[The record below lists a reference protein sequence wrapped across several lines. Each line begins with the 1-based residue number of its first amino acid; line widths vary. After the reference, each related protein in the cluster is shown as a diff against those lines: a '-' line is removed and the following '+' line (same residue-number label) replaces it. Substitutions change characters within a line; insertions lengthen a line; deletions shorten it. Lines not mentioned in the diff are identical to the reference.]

1 MMDTIIGDATSG
13 RSEGLRQRL
22 DELRRQNARMARSI
36 RRQRWALAVAG
47 VVCLVVAVG
56 GPVGFRTAR
65 AQPVAPGVPVG
76 LATHLT
82 KVGRYLI
89 GVHNISYAF
98 RSQNGAG
105 VIYFTGTGRDQPLG
119 LNADETAQL
128 YATVVR

>member
-1 MMDTIIGDATSG
+1 MDTITDDTASAFPA
-13 RSEGLRQRL
+13 GLRKQF
-22 DELRRQNARMARSI
+22 DEMRRQNARMARSI
-36 RRQRWALAVAG
+36 RRQRWTLAVAV

-105 VIYFTGTGRDQPLG
+105 VIYFTGTGRDQPLN

>member
-1 MMDTIIGDATSG
+1 MDTIIGDVTSG
-13 RSEGLRQRL
+13 QSEDLRQQL
-22 DELRRQNARMARSI
+22 EELRRQNARMARSI
-36 RRQRWALAVAG
+36 RRQRWALAVVG

-65 AQPVAPGVPVG
+65 AQRVAPGVPVG
-76 LATHLT
+76 LPNHLT

-105 VIYFTGTGRDQPLG
+105 VVHFTGSDQPLG